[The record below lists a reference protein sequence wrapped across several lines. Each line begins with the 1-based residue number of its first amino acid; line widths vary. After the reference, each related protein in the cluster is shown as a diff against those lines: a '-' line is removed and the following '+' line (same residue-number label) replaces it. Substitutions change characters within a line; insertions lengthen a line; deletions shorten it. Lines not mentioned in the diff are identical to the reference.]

1 MNWEEYKGALDRL
14 TPPPELKGRIQAS
27 LEAPAPVSRPRRR
40 RAGLTA
46 LAAAA
51 VLACTFLA
59 AMAASPQLRTAVLT
73 LFRLE
78 EAEQVPLPTGDWP
91 EEPELTQGTVGQQ
104 VEVQYIHLPD
114 SGSGCDYNNNT
125 IFQVDRADDG
135 SILEVHYWAIAGNE
149 LVPLETNTTRFST
162 VWDSVTYT
170 DTVYWCNYAGAL
182 FCYCSGTAGMALDYD
197 YHVSSISGRTDAV
210 LLTLSQGSQMDY
222 RQYPVLLD
230 LESGEVTD
238 LLEGTGWEA
247 AAPLTEVQWTDDLSA
262 AILSSDRTGWYYCD
276 RAANTTASLN
286 ELTGLEVSSAY
297 LAEDS
302 TLILLTLSGPQGDC
316 CDVWTYQPDSG
327 TLTQTFSQLPVYQR
341 HEEQPWGFQF
351 FFGGGRGI
359 YVAKDSSVSVL
370 DLVTGETTAVEG
382 FTLAQWDTPTFIANP
397 SGTKVLFASYGGQ
410 ADGLGISSLGVMDLE
425 QGAFTLLDRDS
436 DASLYEASLGWFDED
451 RVAIWGYASEDFTQ
465 TCLYLY
471 RF

>member
-27 LEAPAPVSRPRRR
+27 LEAPAGVSSRRRR

-78 EAEQVPLPTGDWP
+78 EAEQVPAPTGEGP
-91 EEPELTQGTVGQQ
+91 EQPELTQNTIGQQ
-104 VEVQYIHLPD
+104 VEAQYIRLPD
-114 SGSGCDYNNNT
+114 GFSWSYGDNVLSRAE
-125 IFQVDRADDG
+125 RADDG
-135 SILEVHYWAIAGNE
+135 TVLDFHYWAAEGDALI
-149 LVPLETNTTRFST
+149 PLETRTTDFT
-162 VWDSVTYT
+162 AVWDGVSYT

-182 FCYCSGTAGMALDYD
+182 SCYCSGTAGMALDYD

-230 LESGEVTD
+230 LESGEITD

-276 RAANTTASLN
+276 RAAKTTASLN

-302 TLILLTLSGPQGDC
+302 TLILLTLSVPQGDY

>member
-27 LEAPAPVSRPRRR
+27 LEAPAPVSRPRR

-78 EAEQVPLPTGDWP
+78 ETEQVPVPTGDWP

-114 SGSGCDYNNNT
+114 AGSGCDYNNNT

-170 DTVYWCNYAGAL
+170 DTVYWCEYQGVIS
-182 FCYCSGTAGMALDYD
+182 CYNNGTAGMALDYNCT
-197 YHVSSISGRTDAV
+197 VSALEGRTDAV
-210 LLTLSQGSQMDY
+210 LLNLSQGKQMDY
-222 RQYPVLLD
+222 REYPVLLD
-230 LESGEVTD
+230 LESGEITD

-359 YVAKDSSVSVL
+359 YVAEDGGVSVL
-370 DLVTGETTAVEG
+370 DLVTGGITAVEG
-382 FTLAQWDTPTFIANP
+382 FSLSQTDGTLLPNT
-397 SGTKVLFASYGGQ
+397 SGSKVLFAGHNDQ
-410 ADGLGISSLGVMDLE
+410 TEGLGISSLGVMDLE
-425 QGAFTLLDRDS
+425 KGTFTLLDREHY
-436 DASLYEASLGWFDED
+436 DAVYEGVLGWFDED
-451 RVAIWGYASEDFTQ
+451 RIAITAHGKDDYNQ
-465 TCLYLY
+465 TYLYLY

>member
-230 LESGEVTD
+230 LESGEITD

-276 RAANTTASLN
+276 RAAKTTASLN
-286 ELTGLEVSSAY
+286 TRTGLEVFSAY
-297 LAEDS
+297 FANDT
-302 TLILLTLSGPQGDC
+302 TLILLTRSGPEGDC
-316 CDVWTYQPDSG
+316 YDIWTWQPDSG
-327 TLTQTFSQLPVYQR
+327 TLKRTFSQLPVYSR
-341 HEEQPWGFQF
+341 NEEHPYGFQF

-359 YVAKDSSVSVL
+359 YVAEDGGVSVL
-370 DLVTGETTAVEG
+370 DLVTGGITAVEG
-382 FTLAQWDTPTFIANP
+382 FSLSQTDGTLLPNP
-397 SGTKVLFASYGGQ
+397 SGSKVLFAGHNDQ
-410 ADGLGISSLGVMDLE
+410 TEGLGISSLGVMDLE
-425 QGAFTLLDRDS
+425 KGTFTLLDREHYG
-436 DASLYEASLGWFDED
+436 AVYEGVLGWFDED
-451 RVAIWGYASEDFTQ
+451 RIAITAHGKDDYNQ
-465 TCLYLY
+465 TYLYLY

>member
-1 MNWEEYKGALDRL
+1 MNLEEYKGALDRL
-14 TPPPELKGRIQAS
+14 APGPDLKDRIRNTLDAS
-27 LEAPAPVSRPRRR
+27 APLSRPRRR

-51 VLACTFLA
+51 AVACTFLI
-59 AMAASPQLRTAVLT
+59 AMAASPELRTAVLT

-78 EAEQVPLPTGDWP
+78 EAEQVPAPTGEGP
-91 EEPELTQGTVGQQ
+91 EQPELTQNTIGQQ
-104 VEVQYIHLPD
+104 VEAQYIRLPD
-114 SGSGCDYNNNT
+114 GFGWSYGDNVLC
-125 IFQVDRADDG
+125 QAERADDG
-135 SILEVHYWAIAGNE
+135 TVLDFHYWAAEGDALI
-149 LVPLETNTTRFST
+149 PLETNTTRFST
-162 VWDSVTYT
+162 VWDGVTYT
-170 DTVYWCNYAGAL
+170 DTVYWCEYEGKVS
-182 FCYCSGTAGMALDYD
+182 CYCSGTAGMALDYD
-197 YHVSSISGRTDAV
+197 YHVSSMNGRTDTV
-210 LLTLSQGSQMDY
+210 FLTLSQGSQMDY
-222 RQYPVLLD
+222 RKYPVLLD
-230 LESGEVTD
+230 LATGEVTD
-238 LLEGTGWEA
+238 LLSGTGWEA

-262 AILSSDRTGWYYCD
+262 AILSSDRMGWFYCD
-276 RAANTTASLN
+276 RAAKTTASLN
-286 ELTGLEVSSAY
+286 ELTGLEVFSAY
-297 LAEDS
+297 FAEDS
-302 TLILLTLSGPQGDC
+302 TLILLTLSGQEWDC
-316 CDVWTYQPDSG
+316 CDIWTWQPDSG

-370 DLVTGETTAVEG
+370 DLITGETTTVEG

-425 QGAFTLLDRDS
+425 QGTFILLDRDS

-451 RVAIWGYASEDFTQ
+451 RVAICGYAADDFTQ
-465 TCLYLY
+465 SCVYLY

>member
-78 EAEQVPLPTGDWP
+78 ETEQVPVPTGDWP

-114 SGSGCDYNNNT
+114 AGSGCDYNNNT

-149 LVPLETNTTRFST
+149 LVPLETNTTHFST
-162 VWDSVTYT
+162 AWDGVTYT
-170 DTVYWCNYAGAL
+170 DTVYWCEYQGVIS
-182 FCYCSGTAGMALDYD
+182 CYNNGTAGMALDYNCT
-197 YHVSSISGRTDAV
+197 VSALEGRTDAV

-222 RQYPVLLD
+222 REYPVLLD
-230 LESGEVTD
+230 LE
-238 LLEGTGWEA
+238 TG
-247 AAPLTEVQWTDDLSA
+247 
-262 AILSSDRTGWYYCD
+262 
-276 RAANTTASLN
+276 
-286 ELTGLEVSSAY
+286 
-297 LAEDS
+297 
-302 TLILLTLSGPQGDC
+302 
-316 CDVWTYQPDSG
+316 
-327 TLTQTFSQLPVYQR
+327 
-341 HEEQPWGFQF
+341 
-351 FFGGGRGI
+351 
-359 YVAKDSSVSVL
+359 
-370 DLVTGETTAVEG
+370 
-382 FTLAQWDTPTFIANP
+382 
-397 SGTKVLFASYGGQ
+397 
-410 ADGLGISSLGVMDLE
+410 
-425 QGAFTLLDRDS
+425 
-436 DASLYEASLGWFDED
+436 
-451 RVAIWGYASEDFTQ
+451 
-465 TCLYLY
+465 
-471 RF
+471 

>member
-78 EAEQVPLPTGDWP
+78 EAEQVPVPTGDWP

-230 LESGEVTD
+230 LESGEITD

-276 RAANTTASLN
+276 RAAKTTASLN
-286 ELTGLEVSSAY
+286 TRTGLEVFSAY
-297 LAEDS
+297 FANDT
-302 TLILLTLSGPQGDC
+302 TLILLTRSGPEGDC
-316 CDVWTYQPDSG
+316 YDIWTWQPDSG
-327 TLTQTFSQLPVYQR
+327 TLKRTFSQLPVYSR
-341 HEEQPWGFQF
+341 NEEHPYGFQF

-359 YVAKDSSVSVL
+359 YVAEDGGVSVL
-370 DLVTGETTAVEG
+370 DLVTGGITAVEG
-382 FTLAQWDTPTFIANP
+382 FSLSQTDGTLLPNP
-397 SGTKVLFASYGGQ
+397 SGSKVLFAGHNDQ
-410 ADGLGISSLGVMDLE
+410 TEGLGISSLGVMDLE
-425 QGAFTLLDRDS
+425 KGTFTLLDREHYG
-436 DASLYEASLGWFDED
+436 AVYEGVLGWFDED
-451 RVAIWGYASEDFTQ
+451 RIAITAHGKDDYNQ
-465 TCLYLY
+465 TYLYLY